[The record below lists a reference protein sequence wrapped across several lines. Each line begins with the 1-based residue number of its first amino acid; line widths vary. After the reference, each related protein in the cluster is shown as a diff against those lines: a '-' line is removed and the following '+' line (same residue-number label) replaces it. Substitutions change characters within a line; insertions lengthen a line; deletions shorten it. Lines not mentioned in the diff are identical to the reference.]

1 MQSPPAGDDEWMGA
15 VVESV
20 SYPSQQINGSIRK
33 TTLPAPPSERP
44 PQPAGP
50 RPKNEKPVSRGTALP
65 SNDRGRASPVAVPN
79 GSIQHP
85 A

>member
-1 MQSPPAGDDEWMGA
+1 MQSPPTGDDEWMGA

-33 TTLPAPPSERP
+33 ATLPAPPSEKP
-44 PQPAGP
+44 PQPTG
-50 RPKNEKPVSRGTALP
+50 RRLKNEASVSQGTALL
-65 SNDRGRASPVAVPN
+65 SNDRRRASPVTVPN

-85 A
+85 V